1 MSFSKKV
8 VLISKPETHLEA
20 IKLATELRKYLLVHI
35 DLMERNFKPQLS
47 FANTINANYVIIV
60 GEKELGVGKL
70 TLKDMVSGK
79 QELLTLGEIIEKV
92 S

>member
-1 MSFSKKV
+1 
-8 VLISKPETHLEA
+8 
-20 IKLATELRKYLLVHI
+20 
-35 DLMERNFKPQLS
+35 MERNFKPQLS